1 MSYQG
6 IETLS
11 KSELK
16 AKLNKMGMSLD
27 RNDHPKNYYKKLYLE
42 KSNAKNKVTRDNTPF
57 YQEQIIIN
65 KKRQRTSSKKS
76 KPYQKI
82 DFNAINEEEDE
93 EEYIPYNYS
102 RGIKTTRLIESKK
115 KIKPQKNEEIYEEK
129 RYLRSSNKL
138 KPENEIIKHDYNL
151 RSTSKH
157 DANYNINNSEEKNI
171 IKFGAQNKNNIH
183 NTKNPNK
190 DIVQLKVKNQKK
202 NNYDYIIKSS
212 DKKNIE
218 KKHEN
223 NIIDINEE
231 EPIIIT
237 QDKRLYR
244 NPEQEINNVEKKVE
258 NKDIITNMEMENNKE
273 NENESMSQNPQEQK
287 SEYSE
292 TSSYYSTGSSRFSRF
307 TNYTYMSLTQI
318 GNNIVNLKNSV
329 MNKFRRNAFL
339 LPLVILILFGI
350 IFFLNE
356 KYENFERNNIFII
369 FSIIMGLII
378 LFHLFMYIKDIRKY
392 KKIAKEDKKKLI
404 ELLESLNIRKEEI
417 GNNIIS
423 LNRFFEEIKEQ
434 RMRENGLNEETY
446 MKYVFP
452 NLIKY
457 LKKDGYCLEK
467 RNCDENNNYNFWK
480 EL

>member
-115 KIKPQKNEEIYEEK
+115 KIKPQKKEEIYEEK

-138 KPENEIIKHDYNL
+138 KPESEIIKHDYNL

-171 IKFGAQNKNNIH
+171 IKFGAQNKNIIY

-237 QDKRLYR
+237 QDKKLYR

-287 SEYSE
+287 SEYS
-292 TSSYYSTGSSRFSRF
+292 
-307 TNYTYMSLTQI
+307 
-318 GNNIVNLKNSV
+318 
-329 MNKFRRNAFL
+329 
-339 LPLVILILFGI
+339 LFGI

-404 ELLESLNIRKEEI
+404 ELLESLNIRKEDI

>member
-115 KIKPQKNEEIYEEK
+115 KIKPQKKEEIYEEK

-138 KPENEIIKHDYNL
+138 KPESEIIKHDYNL

-171 IKFGAQNKNNIH
+171 IKFGAQNKKQ
-183 NTKNPNK
+183 KNPNDRVNQNKSRTENDKIIKRLQKEKENLKKENKKLNK
-190 DIVQLKVKNQKK
+190 DFSNLEKERQKFENEKKLFFESRNRVIDDSRKNEERLIKLENELQNFIIMEKK
-202 NNYDYIIKSS
+202 NMKGI
-212 DKKNIE
+212 
-218 KKHEN
+218 
-223 NIIDINEE
+223 
-231 EPIIIT
+231 
-237 QDKRLYR
+237 
-244 NPEQEINNVEKKVE
+244 
-258 NKDIITNMEMENNKE
+258 
-273 NENESMSQNPQEQK
+273 
-287 SEYSE
+287 
-292 TSSYYSTGSSRFSRF
+292 
-307 TNYTYMSLTQI
+307 
-318 GNNIVNLKNSV
+318 LKMV
-329 MNKFRRNAFL
+329 
-339 LPLVILILFGI
+339 
-350 IFFLNE
+350 
-356 KYENFERNNIFII
+356 
-369 FSIIMGLII
+369 
-378 LFHLFMYIKDIRKY
+378 
-392 KKIAKEDKKKLI
+392 
-404 ELLESLNIRKEEI
+404 
-417 GNNIIS
+417 
-423 LNRFFEEIKEQ
+423 
-434 RMRENGLNEETY
+434 
-446 MKYVFP
+446 
-452 NLIKY
+452 
-457 LKKDGYCLEK
+457 
-467 RNCDENNNYNFWK
+467 
-480 EL
+480 